1 MLGFS
6 VYGQVRLAG
15 PTRKI
20 KMFTGIVAGTS
31 PIINIEQKDIV
42 RSLTLNLEG
51 FVMGLEIGASVS
63 LDGVCMTVVSIDGN
77 LVTFDA
83 IEETLN
89 RTTIGKLG
97 VGSLVNIERSLKMGD
112 ELGGHIISGH
122 VLTTAKILQIVNKG
136 EGIDMMIENPPEVN
150 QYILEK
156 GYISIDGMSLT
167 IGKVSEDNFSL
178 HIIPETLRI
187 TTIGHKNVGDYVN
200 IEIDSRTQAIVDT
213 IRKSMEVKK

>member
-1 MLGFS
+1 
-6 VYGQVRLAG
+6 
-15 PTRKI
+15 
-20 KMFTGIVAGTS
+20 MFTGIVAGTS

-89 RTTIGKLG
+89 RTTLGKLS

>member
-1 MLGFS
+1 M
-6 VYGQVRLAG
+6 
-15 PTRKI
+15 RKI

-31 PIINIEQKDIV
+31 PIINVEQKDIV

-89 RTTIGKLG
+89 RTTLGKLS

-122 VLTTAKILQIVNKG
+122 VLTTAKILQVVNKG

-167 IGKVSEDNFSL
+167 IGKVSDDDFSL

-187 TTIGHKNVGDYVN
+187 TTIGQKNVGDYVN